1 MISKRVYMESPTE
14 LNIFL
19 TSSTFFLIRD
29 ACLMDSFSKGSKL
42 FLSSKIAILPKQTFP
57 PLSRSNIHYTFSHF
71 RWCSKH
77 LSFGIQGLTSVFFRR
92 TAETVRRKGANR
104 WVVGGQGSDCG
115 YSGGRRINPKCI
127 SQCLSFHCWWM
138 NHEILLNSKIP
149 FYIRC
154 RNRFLLPSVSCFC
167 IESRWRLS
175 SSRRL
180 RRSCHGQSSE
190 CKWFQLR
197 KEPWRWR

>member
-92 TAETVRRKGANR
+92 TAETVRRKRGKS
-104 WVVGGQGSDCG
+104 VG
-115 YSGGRRINPKCI
+115 SGWARQWLRILGRTTYQSKMYLSMPLIPLLMNEPWIFLNSNCI
-127 SQCLSFHCWWM
+127 SVELSQVLIEF
-138 NHEILLNSKIP
+138 P
-149 FYIRC
+149 
-154 RNRFLLPSVSCFC
+154 RFLIELQSNVNWVSA
-167 IESRWRLS
+167 ESKLK
-175 SSRRL
+175 L
-180 RRSCHGQSSE
+180 NLFLIPC
-190 CKWFQLR
+190 
-197 KEPWRWR
+197 